1 MPIFKD
7 QDREEPRY
15 HPSWPASCTSSNDDI
30 RPSKTPK
37 QRVENVEDEVMTC
50 TSSWESTMEA
60 RSSPQRLQTSDREEL
75 IRSIKKGE
83 SPTWVPNR
91 SLEEYFAT
99 HGDPPHSRLEGQLN
113 KDKSPPLLPAAEIE
127 ESPEQSS
134 RSEILTGCPC
144 EIERPRSAL
153 HSGDFREGSPQDQ
166 EPGSHESFEPPA
178 NRVPFGSSP
187 TAPWYTPASPPRPTK
202 QEIDSILTRS
212 RARAPSLNSFSS
224 FNSFSS
230 SFILKAPTS
239 PLVHQANNT
248 DLDFSPKIDPIDLSS
263 NSEKSNRRRTLPPE
277 TFASF
282 QCSPPGYPR
291 GTNVPAASRSWRREA
306 TFPYQAH
313 QPRRSL
319 TSAYTLQPASSPQTP
334 FMVRSRRPSLST
346 DVSSPLH
353 HASMVGSYEE
363 SILRGR
369 MSTSPSKPLDFTAQ
383 IGVLGRGNCKPN
395 LKCPPHVTVPF
406 PAVFYSYPT
415 SGGGRSISD
424 DSPSPY
430 VGFIDIENTLPREDR
445 TNQKN
450 RRRHPSPL
458 KHVDKSLVDTTMS
471 DGNTSV
477 TTQQER
483 RRREKRSR
491 RSPSP
496 KSPPGGCY
504 RIPQQGQLQ
513 IIIKNPN
520 KTAVK
525 LFLVPYDLEGMEPGT
540 KTFIRQRSYSAGPI
554 IDMPLSA
561 RTSLGTDR
569 PEGSLG
575 TGEAPADKPILRYLI
590 HLNICCPSRGRFY
603 LYSGIRVV
611 FANRV
616 PDGKEKLHNEVQYP
630 DPRYSPYKPTKEIG
644 MGSAG
649 SKIVAENAIRRRS
662 SGYGPSLQ
670 PIVPIRM
677 NFDKSEPKLYS
688 RPPPLP
694 PLDTVNFSL
703 PVHALGKASPYAPD
717 PHDHRMEQHNPLGP
731 HPRFA
736 TLPGQ
741 TMPNPTDL
749 PPLSLASCIHP
760 SPSLELASSSA
771 GADNIYSKR
780 QRGDVGYGGPFGMTS
795 IGNETGESLL
805 ARKLRR
811 LDVVLKPDSPDEK

>member
-7 QDREEPRY
+7 QERRELLY
-15 HPSWPASCTSSNDDI
+15 HHAWPASCPDDDDDI
-30 RPSKTPK
+30 KPTKTPK
-37 QRVENVEDEVMTC
+37 QGVESLEEEVIAG
-50 TSSWESTMEA
+50 TSSWRSNMEA
-60 RSSPQRLQTSDREEL
+60 HSSPQRLQTSDREEL

-113 KDKSPPLLPAAEIE
+113 KDKSHPLLPATNLE
-127 ESPEQSS
+127 ESFDNGSKC
-134 RSEILTGCPC
+134 EILTCCPS

-166 EPGSHESFEPPA
+166 EPRSHEPFEPGPS
-178 NRVPFGSSP
+178 RLPFGSSP
-187 TAPWYTPASPPRPTK
+187 TTPWYTPPSPPAPTT
-202 QEIDSILTRS
+202 QEIGSILVRS

-224 FNSFSS
+224 LSSFSS

-248 DLDFSPKIDPIDLSS
+248 DLDFSPKTIDPLDLQSS
-263 NSEKSNRRRTLPPE
+263 PEKANRRRTLPAE
-277 TFASF
+277 TFTSF
-282 QCSPPGYPR
+282 QYSPPGCRR
-291 GTNVPAASRSWRREA
+291 GANVPTTSQPWRREA

-319 TSAYTLQPASSPQTP
+319 TSACTLQPASSPQTP
-334 FMVRSRRPSLST
+334 FMGRSRRPSFAT
-346 DVSSPLH
+346 DISSPLH

-369 MSTSPSKPLDFTAQ
+369 MSTTPSKPLDFTAQ
-383 IGVLGRGNCKPN
+383 IGVLGRGNCKPS

-430 VGFIDIENTLPREDR
+430 VGFIDIENSFPKEDKSNQR
-445 TNQKN
+445 T
-450 RRRHPSPL
+450 RRRYVSPPKL
-458 KHVDKSLVDTTMS
+458 VDKHLEVDTTLS
-471 DGNTSV
+471 EVNTNV
-477 TTQQER
+477 PTQQEW

-496 KSPPGGCY
+496 KAPPGGCY

-561 RTSLGTDR
+561 RTNS
-569 PEGSLG
+569 
-575 TGEAPADKPILRYLI
+575 EAYLVMGDSADKPVLRYLI

-616 PDGKEKLHNEVQYP
+616 PDGKEKLRNEVQYP
-630 DPRYSPYKPTKEIG
+630 DPQYSPYKPAKEIN
-644 MGSAG
+644 
-649 SKIVAENAIRRRS
+649 KLTAENAIRHRS
-662 SGYGPSLQ
+662 SGYRPNLLPMAPMRMSFDNYETSLFARA
-670 PIVPIRM
+670 PPVAPLETF
-677 NFDKSEPKLYS
+677 NF
-688 RPPPLP
+688 
-694 PLDTVNFSL
+694 NL
-703 PVHALGKASPYAPD
+703 PVHMSGKASPYAPD
-717 PHDHRMEQHNPLGP
+717 YQDTEMEQHDLLHHQNRYGGLQGQASPNKGDLTPLLLT
-731 HPRFA
+731 PR
-736 TLPGQ
+736 
-741 TMPNPTDL
+741 
-749 PPLSLASCIHP
+749 IP
-760 SPSLELASSSA
+760 SPPPPDLGSSTT
-771 GADNIYSKR
+771 GTDNMYSKR
-780 QRGDVGYGGPFGMTS
+780 QRGDVGYGSPFRMTPM
-795 IGNETGESLL
+795 GHETGASLL

-811 LDVVLKPDSPDEK
+811 LDVVLGPDLPDEK